1 MAAIAYSFHRV
12 NDAKT
17 LLFQC
22 IQIQP
27 PIIIGLLAAASLGL
41 LHNDITL
48 VRLILKELQYCI
60 PNPLYGNHVL
70 TLYAYYNV
78 VGNHI
83 QTAII
88 ILSKQIFKNPS
99 KYYFNIFSVI
109 NNRVLFKEEM
119 S

>member
-27 PIIIGLLAAASLGL
+27 PDIMGLLAAASLGI
-41 LHNDITL
+41 LHGDINLAVL
-48 VRLILKELQYCI
+48 VLKELEFYV
-60 PNPLYGNHVL
+60 PHPEYGHHVL
-70 TLYAYYNV
+70 RLFAYYHLIGDNV
-78 VGNHI
+78 QN
-83 QTAII
+83 AIT
-88 ILSKQIFKNPS
+88 ILSKEIFRCPG

-109 NNRVLFKEEM
+109 NNKVLSKEEI